1 MPGAGRLRIVG
12 TLDADR
18 RGVTRLE
25 MIVTDVETIPIGHV
39 TGMDRQVEYRRMN
52 PCHTHNASTM
62 SASPSRTSTW

>member
-39 TGMDRQVEYRRMN
+39 LE
-52 PCHTHNASTM
+52 
-62 SASPSRTSTW
+62 